1 MRVIVIEAPAPVVT
15 WEDADAHLELSGDVS
30 QQVKVEGYIAAACE
44 HLDGPEA
51 EAELGRALG
60 LQTLEARFDMWE
72 IGCGLKLPCPPVVDL
87 VRVSYLDVNR
97 QEITVDPSD
106 YELIDR
112 TVYPIAASWPW
123 EGGYWGREAVRVR
136 YRAGYVKDPDADPIV
151 STLPAPIRAA
161 ILLMLGDLYANRET
175 VAVGVSATPIGMST
189 TVEALLGPY
198 RIFS

>member
-15 WEDADAHLELSGDVS
+15 WEDADAHLELSGDAAE
-30 QQVKVEGYIAAACE
+30 QLKVEGMLAAASG
-44 HLDGPEA
+44 HIDGPDGW
-51 EAELGRALG
+51 LGRALA
-60 LQTLEARFDMWE
+60 LQTLEARFDSSE
-72 IGCGLKLPCPPVVDL
+72 ADCALVLPCPPVLDI
-87 VRVSYLDVNR
+87 VSVTYLDADR
-97 QEITVDPSD
+97 QAVTVDPSN
-106 YELIDR
+106 YELIYR
-112 TVYPIAASWPW
+112 SVEAIGPTPW
-123 EGGYWGREAVRVR
+123 AGGLEGREAVRVR

-175 VAVGVSATPIGMST
+175 VAVGASATPIAMST